1 MPPAT
6 TSARQLRHE
15 AILRLLASRSVS
27 NQTALA
33 ELLAEEG
40 LGANQATL
48 SRDLRELGVLKTPEG
63 YALPD
68 PTAIDDLTRACREWL
83 IGAEA
88 IAHQLVLRTPPG
100 GAAPLSIALDAQ
112 ADRVDG
118 LAGTIAGDDTV
129 LVICRT
135 PRAASRLCRDL
146 IARLPR

>member
-1 MPPAT
+1 MPSTT

-15 AILRLLASRSVS
+15 AILRLLATRSVP
-27 NQTALA
+27 NQAELA
-33 ELLAEEG
+33 ELLAADG

-83 IGAEA
+83 VSAEA
-88 IAHQLVLRTPPG
+88 VAHQVVLRTPPG
-100 GAAPLSIALDAQ
+100 GAAPLALALDARAARL
-112 ADRVDG
+112 ADV
-118 LAGTIAGDDTV
+118 AGTLAGDDTV
-129 LVICRT
+129 LVVCRT
-135 PRAASRLCRDL
+135 PRAATRLSRDL